1 MKRTKQLTI
10 LLLILAVLCLAIV
23 IATGVERHM
32 DSISATSEE
41 ILALSSDD
49 LTGISWTNGETS
61 LSFTQTDG
69 VWQDASDADFPIDQD
84 KMADLLAHFESV
96 TASFII
102 EDVEDFT
109 QYGLASPTGT
119 VTLTTADGET
129 VLELG
134 DYSTMDSKRYVTLG
148 TGTVYL
154 IEDDP
159 AEYLAEDRDELMAQ
173 DTIPD
178 YDTLDSITVE
188 GAASLTVE
196 YRPDEELTYTDAYDY
211 YLNQDG
217 SFQALDTSKVTGLIS
232 TFDGLDRA
240 NYVSYTATDE
250 DLAQWGLDAPAIQF
264 TVTYTADEAQ
274 SSFVLAFGQDE
285 DGNGYMRMDDSSIV
299 YEVGEDSYEEII
311 GTDYDALRP
320 DEVLALDW
328 DAVTS
333 VDFTLD
339 DTVYTLTHSG
349 DTWTINDTE
358 VEFDEVSSA
367 VDALTVSEFNSEEPA
382 KKQEIAFTVH
392 LDNETWPTLTVVLY
406 QYDGES
412 CLATLDGAT
421 LGLVDRSLAVD
432 LTEAVNAITLGLE

>member
-23 IATGVERHM
+23 VATGVERHR

-41 ILALSSDD
+41 ILALSADE

-69 VWQDASDADFPIDQD
+69 VWQDASDGEFPIDQD
-84 KMADLLAHFESV
+84 KMANLLAHFESV

-159 AEYLAEDRDELMAQ
+159 AEYLAEDRDELMRQ

-188 GAASLTVE
+188 GAASLAVE
-196 YRPDEELTYTDAYDY
+196 YRPDEELTYTDRYDY

-250 DLAQWGLDAPAIQF
+250 DLSQWGLDAPAIQF
-264 TVTYTADEAQ
+264 TVTYTADDAQ

-285 DGNGYMRMDDSSIV
+285 DGNGYMRMDDSPIV
-299 YEVGEDSYEEII
+299 YSVDEESYEEITA
-311 GTDYDALRP
+311 TDYDALRP
-320 DEVLALDW
+320 DEVLALD
-328 DAVTS
+328 
-333 VDFTLD
+333 
-339 DTVYTLTHSG
+339 
-349 DTWTINDTE
+349 
-358 VEFDEVSSA
+358 
-367 VDALTVSEFNSEEPA
+367 
-382 KKQEIAFTVH
+382 
-392 LDNETWPTLTVVLY
+392 
-406 QYDGES
+406 
-412 CLATLDGAT
+412 
-421 LGLVDRSLAVD
+421 
-432 LTEAVNAITLGLE
+432 

>member
-23 IATGVERHM
+23 VATGVERHM

-41 ILALSSDD
+41 ILALSADE

-69 VWQDASDADFPIDQD
+69 VWQDASDGEFPIDQD

-159 AEYLAEDRDELMAQ
+159 AEYLAEDRDELMRQ

-188 GAASLTVE
+188 GAASLAVE
-196 YRPDEELTYTDAYDY
+196 YRPDEELTYTDRYDY

-264 TVTYTADEAQ
+264 TVTYTADDTQ

-285 DGNGYMRMDDSSIV
+285 DGNGYMRMDDSPIV
-299 YEVGEDSYEEII
+299 YSVDEESYEEITA
-311 GTDYDALRP
+311 TDYDALRP

-333 VDFTLD
+333 ADFTLD

-367 VDALTVSEFNSEEPA
+367 VDALAVSEFNSEEPA
-382 KKQEIAFTVH
+382 KKQEITFAVH
-392 LDNETWPTLTVVLY
+392 LDNETWPTLTVALY

-412 CLATLDGAT
+412 CLATLDGET